1 MKSGKKGNVA
11 RATHVAETG
20 KNEKATTTEVN
31 TVDKYELSLSVSG
44 MTCAACVASVEGVLS
59 KVDGVTN
66 VSVNLPLEKAIITLD
81 TPRSDDL
88 RTTCITTVEAAG
100 FGASELVPA
109 LKARRMNEEK
119 VAAQR
124 RKVWLAFALAI
135 PVFLLSM
142 LLDDLGSLGS
152 LDLRLT
158 LAMFA
163 ALPVYAF
170 SGADFHRNAWASLR
184 RGTANMDVLVHLGTT
199 VAMLW
204 SSLVTLAPVLTF
216 LPRFVGEADHVFFD
230 GAAFIIAFVL
240 LGNYLEAR
248 AKLKATDAV
257 HGLMRLQPKE
267 AWVVVDEGTVATPV
281 DAIPRDTLL
290 KVRAGET
297 VPLDAVVEEGDATMD
312 ESMMSGE
319 SFPVRK
325 TPGDAVTAGTVVLDS
340 TLLVRTTALVGDTM
354 LAKVIRLVD
363 EAQMGKAPI
372 QRLVDRVSAVFV
384 PVVVVAAVLA
394 AAVWWFMADS
404 LAPNS
409 SMTSVEMAV
418 MVLVS
423 TLVIACPCALGL
435 ATPTA
440 LVVGTGRGARYGLLI
455 KGIEALEQAHGTTT
469 VVLDKTGTITS
480 GSPRVS
486 HIELLDS
493 DVEELLCLASSLEV
507 ESTHPIAGAVHAAWE
522 NLGYERPEVNDVRT
536 FPGLGLVGSLNGEA
550 VAVGNVELMEELLGD
565 LPDDVEEKI
574 AVRARRGT
582 TVVLVAKGQR
592 LLGWL
597 EFSDRIRETSE
608 AAIRRLKQAGIKV
621 VMLTGDR
628 DEVAQTVAE
637 TVGITEVLA
646 GVKPDEKAEHVRRL
660 QEDGVVAMIGDGIND
675 AAALTVANVG
685 IAMGAGSEIALESAD
700 MVLVRNDLAD
710 AVAAL
715 ELGRATMARIRT
727 NLGWAFVYNLIG
739 LPLAMG
745 VLFPWTGWL
754 LPPAFAAA
762 AMSLSSVSVVGNSLI
777 LRGWKPAT
785 SLRSGEI

>member
-1 MKSGKKGNVA
+1 MDE
-11 RATHVAETG
+11 RQ
-20 KNEKATTTEVN
+20 
-31 TVDKYELSLSVSG
+31 LSLSVTG
-44 MTCAACVASVEGVLS
+44 MSCAACVASVEQVLS
-59 KVDGVTN
+59 GVDGVAS

-81 TPRSDDL
+81 TPSSDAL
-88 RTTCITTVEAAG
+88 RKTCINTVEGAG
-100 FGASELVPA
+100 FGASELIPA
-109 LKARRMNEEK
+109 LKARRINEER

-124 RKVWLAFALAI
+124 RKVGLAFALAV
-135 PVFLLSM
+135 PVFVLSM
-142 LLDDLGSLGS
+142 LLDDMGSLGP
-152 LDLRLT
+152 LDLRLS
-158 LAMFA
+158 LAMLA
-163 ALPVYAF
+163 ALPVYAL
-170 SGADFHRNAWASLR
+170 SGAEFHRNAWASLR

-204 SSLVTLAPVLTF
+204 SSLVTLAPLLNF
-216 LPRFVGEADHVFFD
+216 LPEFVGEADHVFFD

-281 DAIPRDTLL
+281 DEIPRETLL

-325 TPGDAVTAGTVVLDS
+325 TPGDAVSAGTVVLDS

-372 QRLVDRVSAVFV
+372 QRLVDRISAVFV

-409 SMTSVEMAV
+409 SMTPVEMSV

-507 ESTHPIAGAVHAAWE
+507 ESTHPIAGAVHTAWE
-522 NLGYERPEVNDVRT
+522 NLGYPRPEVEDVRT
-536 FPGLGLVGSLNGEA
+536 FPGLGLVGSLQGEA
-550 VAVGNVELMEELLGD
+550 VAVGNLELMEELLSE
-565 LPDDVEEKI
+565 LPENVEEHI

-628 DEVAQTVAE
+628 EEVAQTVAE
-637 TVGITEVLA
+637 TVGITEIVA
-646 GVKPDEKAEHVRRL
+646 GVKPHEKADHVRRL
-660 QEDGVVAMIGDGIND
+660 QENGVVAMIGDGIND

>member
-1 MKSGKKGNVA
+1 MS
-11 RATHVAETG
+11 
-20 KNEKATTTEVN
+20 
-31 TVDKYELSLSVSG
+31 
-44 MTCAACVASVEGVLS
+44 CAACVASVERVLS
-59 KVDGVTN
+59 GVDGVAS

-88 RTTCITTVEAAG
+88 RQACITTVEAAG

-109 LKARRMNEEK
+109 LKARRISEEK

-124 RKVWLAFALAI
+124 RKVGLAFALAV
-135 PVFLLSM
+135 PVFVLSM
-142 LLDDLGSLGS
+142 LLDDMGSLGP

-158 LAMFA
+158 LAMLA

-216 LPRFVGEADHVFFD
+216 LPEFVGMADHVFFD

-281 DAIPRDTLL
+281 DEVPRDTLL

-297 VPLDAVVEEGDATMD
+297 VPLDGVVEEGDATLD

-325 TPGDAVTAGTVVLDS
+325 TPGDTVTAGTVVLDS

-372 QRLVDRVSAVFV
+372 QRLVDRISAVFV

-409 SMTSVEMAV
+409 SMTPVEMAV

-455 KGIEALEQAHGTTT
+455 KGIEALEQAHATTT

-507 ESTHPIAGAVHAAWE
+507 ESSHPIAGAVHAAWE
-522 NLGYERPEVNDVRT
+522 NLGYARPDVKDVRT
-536 FPGLGLVGSLNGEA
+536 FPGLGLVGSLDGEA
-550 VAVGNVELMEELLGD
+550 VAVGNLELMDELLGD
-565 LPDDVEEKI
+565 LPDDVEQKI

-628 DEVAQTVAE
+628 EEVAQTVAE
-637 TVGITEVLA
+637 TVGITEVVA

-777 LRGWKPAT
+777 LRGWKPAA

>member
-1 MKSGKKGNVA
+1 MDE
-11 RATHVAETG
+11 RQ
-20 KNEKATTTEVN
+20 
-31 TVDKYELSLSVSG
+31 LSLSVTG
-44 MTCAACVASVEGVLS
+44 MTCAACVASVERVLS
-59 KVDGVTN
+59 GVDGVAS

-81 TPRSDDL
+81 TGRLDDL
-88 RTTCITTVEAAG
+88 RATCITTVEAAG
-100 FGASELVPA
+100 FGASELIPA
-109 LKARRMNEEK
+109 LKARRISEEK

-124 RKVWLAFALAI
+124 RKVGLAFALAV
-135 PVFLLSM
+135 PVFVLSM
-142 LLDDLGSLGS
+142 LLDDMGTLGP
-152 LDLRLT
+152 LDLRLS
-158 LAMFA
+158 LAMLA

-204 SSLVTLAPVLTF
+204 SSLVTLAPVLIF
-216 LPRFVGEADHVFFD
+216 LPEFVGKADHVFFD

-240 LGNYLEAR
+240 LGNFLEAR

-267 AWVVVDEGTVATPV
+267 AWVVVEEGTVATPV
-281 DAIPRDTLL
+281 EAIPRDTLL

-297 VPLDAVVEEGDATMD
+297 VPLDGVVEEGDATLD

-372 QRLVDRVSAVFV
+372 QRLVDRISAVFV

-394 AAVWWFMADS
+394 ATVWWFMADT

-409 SMTSVEMAV
+409 SMTPVEMAI

-455 KGIEALEQAHGTTT
+455 KGIEALEQAHATTT

-522 NLGYERPEVNDVRT
+522 NLGYARPDVKDVRT
-536 FPGLGLVGSLNGEA
+536 FPGLGLVGSLDGEA
-550 VAVGNVELMEELLGD
+550 VAVGNLELMDELLND
-565 LPDDVEEKI
+565 LPDDVEEKV

-628 DEVAQTVAE
+628 EEVAQTVAE
-637 TVGITEVLA
+637 TVGITEVVA

-777 LRGWKPAT
+777 LRGWKPAM

>member
-1 MKSGKKGNVA
+1 M
-11 RATHVAETG
+11 
-20 KNEKATTTEVN
+20 N

-59 KVDGVTN
+59 KVDGVASVN
-66 VSVNLPLEKAIITLD
+66 VNLPLEKAIITLD

-297 VPLDAVVEEGDATMD
+297 VPLDAVLEEGNATLD

-325 TPGDAVTAGTVVLDS
+325 TPGDTVAAGTVVLDS
-340 TLLVRTTALVGDTM
+340 TLLVRTTTLVGDTM

-363 EAQMGKAPI
+363 QAQMGKAPI
-372 QRLVDRVSAVFV
+372 QRLVDRISAVFV

-409 SMTSVEMAV
+409 SMSSVEMAV

-455 KGIEALEQAHGTTT
+455 KGIEALEQAHATTT
-469 VVLDKTGTITS
+469 VVVDKTGTITA

-486 HIELLDS
+486 HIELFDS
-493 DVEELLCLASSLEV
+493 DVEELLCLASSLED
-507 ESTHPIAGAVHAAWE
+507 ESTHPIAGAVHSAWE
-522 NLGYERPEVNDVRT
+522 NLGYARPEVKDVRT

-637 TVGITEVLA
+637 TVGITEVVA

-660 QEDGVVAMIGDGIND
+660 QEDGVVAMIGDGIDD

>member
-1 MKSGKKGNVA
+1 MDE
-11 RATHVAETG
+11 RQ
-20 KNEKATTTEVN
+20 
-31 TVDKYELSLSVSG
+31 LSLSVTG
-44 MTCAACVASVEGVLS
+44 MSCAACVASVERVLS
-59 KVDGVTN
+59 GVDGVAS

-88 RTTCITTVEAAG
+88 RQACITTVEAAG

-109 LKARRMNEEK
+109 LKARRISEEK

-124 RKVWLAFALAI
+124 RKVGLAFALAV
-135 PVFLLSM
+135 PVFVLSM
-142 LLDDLGSLGS
+142 LLDDMGSLGP

-158 LAMFA
+158 LAMLA

-216 LPRFVGEADHVFFD
+216 LPEFVGMADHVFFD

-267 AWVVVDEGTVATPV
+267 AWVVVDEGTLATPV
-281 DAIPRDTLL
+281 DEVPRDTLL

-297 VPLDAVVEEGDATMD
+297 VPLDAVVEEGDATLD

-325 TPGDAVTAGTVVLDS
+325 TPGDTVTAGTVVLDS
-340 TLLVRTTALVGDTM
+340 TLFVRTSALVGDTM

-372 QRLVDRVSAVFV
+372 QRLVDRISAVFV

-394 AAVWWFMADS
+394 ATVWWFMADS
-404 LAPNS
+404 LAPDS
-409 SMTSVEMAV
+409 SMTPVEMAV

-455 KGIEALEQAHGTTT
+455 KGIEALEQAHATTT

-522 NLGYERPEVNDVRT
+522 NLGYARPDVKDVRT
-536 FPGLGLVGSLNGEA
+536 FPGLGLVGSLDGEA
-550 VAVGNVELMEELLGD
+550 VAVGNLELMDELLNE
-565 LPDDVEEKI
+565 LPDDVEQKI

-628 DEVAQTVAE
+628 EEVAQTVAE
-637 TVGITEVLA
+637 TVGITEVVA

-777 LRGWKPAT
+777 LRGWKPAA

>member
-1 MKSGKKGNVA
+1 MDE
-11 RATHVAETG
+11 RQ
-20 KNEKATTTEVN
+20 
-31 TVDKYELSLSVSG
+31 LSLSVTG
-44 MTCAACVASVEGVLS
+44 MSCAACVASVERVLS
-59 KVDGVTN
+59 GVDGVAS

-88 RTTCITTVEAAG
+88 RQACITTVEAAG

-109 LKARRMNEEK
+109 LKARRISEEK

-124 RKVWLAFALAI
+124 RKVGLAFALAV
-135 PVFLLSM
+135 PVFVLSM
-142 LLDDLGSLGS
+142 LLDDMGSLGP

-158 LAMFA
+158 LAMLA

-216 LPRFVGEADHVFFD
+216 LPEFVGMADHVFFD

-267 AWVVVDEGTVATPV
+267 AWVVVDEGTVGTPV
-281 DAIPRDTLL
+281 EAIARDTLL

-297 VPLDAVVEEGDATMD
+297 VPLDAVVEEGDATLD

-325 TPGDAVTAGTVVLDS
+325 TPGDTVTAGTVVLDS

-372 QRLVDRVSAVFV
+372 QRLVDRISAVFV

-409 SMTSVEMAV
+409 SMTPVEMAV

-455 KGIEALEQAHGTTT
+455 KGIEALEQAHATTT

-522 NLGYERPEVNDVRT
+522 NLGYARPDVKDVRT
-536 FPGLGLVGSLNGEA
+536 FPGLGLVGSLDGEA
-550 VAVGNVELMEELLGD
+550 VAVGNLELMDELLND
-565 LPDDVEEKI
+565 LPDGVEEKI

-628 DEVAQTVAE
+628 EEVALTVAE
-637 TVGITEVLA
+637 TVGITEVVA

-777 LRGWKPAT
+777 LRGWKPAA

>member
-1 MKSGKKGNVA
+1 MDE
-11 RATHVAETG
+11 RQ
-20 KNEKATTTEVN
+20 
-31 TVDKYELSLSVSG
+31 LSLSVTG
-44 MTCAACVASVEGVLS
+44 MSCAACVASVEQVLS
-59 KVDGVTN
+59 GVDGVAS

-81 TPRSDDL
+81 TPSSDAL
-88 RTTCITTVEAAG
+88 RKTCINTVEGAG
-100 FGASELVPA
+100 FGASELIPA
-109 LKARRMNEEK
+109 LKARRINEER

-124 RKVWLAFALAI
+124 RKVGLAFALAV
-135 PVFLLSM
+135 PVFVLSM
-142 LLDDLGSLGS
+142 LLDDMGSLGP
-152 LDLRLT
+152 LDLRLS
-158 LAMFA
+158 LAMLA
-163 ALPVYAF
+163 ALPVYAL
-170 SGADFHRNAWASLR
+170 SGAEFHRNAWASLR

-204 SSLVTLAPVLTF
+204 SSLVTLAPLLNF
-216 LPRFVGEADHVFFD
+216 LPEFVGEADHVFFD

-281 DAIPRDTLL
+281 DEIPRETLL

-319 SFPVRK
+319 SFPVRR
-325 TPGDAVTAGTVVLDS
+325 TPGDAVSAGTVVLDS

-372 QRLVDRVSAVFV
+372 QRLVDRISAVFV

-409 SMTSVEMAV
+409 SMTPVEMSV

-507 ESTHPIAGAVHAAWE
+507 ESTHPIAGAVHTAWE
-522 NLGYERPEVNDVRT
+522 NLGYPRPEVEDVRT
-536 FPGLGLVGSLNGEA
+536 FPGLGLVGSLQGEA
-550 VAVGNVELMEELLGD
+550 VAVGNLELMEELLSE
-565 LPDDVEEKI
+565 LPENVEEHI

-628 DEVAQTVAE
+628 EEVAQTVAE
-637 TVGITEVLA
+637 TVGITEIVA
-646 GVKPDEKAEHVRRL
+646 GVKPHEKADHVRRL
-660 QEDGVVAMIGDGIND
+660 QENGVVAMIGDGIND